1 MASLVWTVSLFRRAP
16 YEVNREKKLEKE
28 GGKRRR
34 GKRKGR
40 RGKRK
45 GRREKRKGRREKRRG
60 RKGKRREREEQE
72 VVRKRMIKKLR

>member
-16 YEVNREKKLEKE
+16 YEVNREKKLEEE

-34 GKRKGR
+34 G
-40 RGKRK
+40 
-45 GRREKRKGRREKRRG
+45 KRKGRREKRRG

>member
-16 YEVNREKKLEKE
+16 YEVNREKKLEE